1 MDEKTEDLRDIFV
14 DVTGEETVTERQSEA
29 RGSLSLDPE
38 AEDRLREAVVDMREA
53 LGFDTSLDTDELVV
67 VVQGFYDDASDADIA
82 RELGDD
88 SLAKTVARAR
98 VELHLLRD
106 RDTDAPFDLDAL
118 REGLEEGTSVADL
131 AERFDVS
138 PSTVRRYRRVLE
150 AQRERRRTNDR
161 FRARFEDALG
171 DAVSERMTADVKE
184 KGLEGATE
192 GQETNV
198 SF

>member
-1 MDEKTEDLRDIFV
+1 MDEKTGDLRDIFV
-14 DVTGEETVTERQSEA
+14 DVTGEETVTERQAES
-29 RGSLSLDPE
+29 RGSLSPDPE
-38 AEDRLREAVVDMREA
+38 SEERLREAVASMREA
-53 LGFDTSLDTDELVV
+53 LGFNTSLDDDELATVV
-67 VVQGFYDDASDADIA
+67 KGFYDGDSDAEIA

-98 VELHLLRD
+98 VELHLLRE
-106 RDTDAPFDLDAL
+106 RDTDAPFDLNAL
-118 REGLEEGTSVADL
+118 REGLEAGASVPEL
-131 AERFDVS
+131 AERFDVAA
-138 PSTVRRYRRVLE
+138 STVRRYRRVVE
-150 AQRERRRTNDR
+150 AQRDRRRTNDR
-161 FRARFEDALG
+161 FRAAFEDALG